1 MKTNK
6 KMLALLMVF
15 ALLFTS
21 NLSAFADYNL
31 TPTLNYTSDSA
42 VLDTSG
48 SSTNGLTEVRLVW
61 VEDNTLYLGII
72 ADLKDVTEIIYNGT
86 SLGNFDVD
94 SAEDPSV
101 DLVVN
106 GTSYTINDP
115 TPPKKDGY
123 YWLVASFDLGGL
135 QLTSPFTLSILTEAT
150 GGHGIDGVTIDILN
164 GYIINY
170 YILDTT
176 TKVPGIDPN
185 PVLVYT
191 VSTGMVDLPP
201 HPTAPDYKLAPNQP
215 TQINVTGEN
224 DSINIYYV
232 YDTYGYT
239 IEYYYDNSIDNSK
252 TVNDTALLGSQ
263 INTYPNKNITGYKL
277 DKVETLPLTITNNP
291 ANNVLRVYYVKDTF
305 GYSVEYYY
313 DNIIHNDKTET
324 GTALFED
331 EIETYTDK
339 PIDGYKFDSTN
350 NLPLTITADEDANVI
365 EVYYVKDSFGYTIE
379 YYYDN
384 IIDNDKTET
393 GTALFGDEIT
403 TYTDKPI
410 DGYKLD
416 QVLTIPMTITSNPAN
431 NVLRIYYGKDNF
443 GYSVEY
449 YYEGDIDSDKTEV
462 GSAELGSQV
471 TTYTDKV
478 IDGYKLDKEENLPL
492 TITST
497 SSDNVI
503 KVFYIKDNFNYSVE
517 YYYDGNIDV
526 DKTETDSALFDD
538 EITTYTDK
546 VIDGYKLDSTNNL
559 PLTITSDEDA
569 NVIEVYYVKDSFD
582 YTIEYYYDDIIDND
596 KTETGTALFGDEINT
611 YPDKNINGYKVDY
624 TDGLPLTITSDEDAN
639 VIKVFYVPTDGYYYT
654 VYYLEQGTETQLATP
669 KVVDEQVFGTIIPES
684 AIAITGYTA
693 VPPTQQ
699 SVTIDNEEDNE
710 ITFYYTANPYNVY
723 YMANGGTGT
732 MTDLMN
738 PYTYMDTVTVMSNGF
753 TRSGYNFNGFNTMA
767 DGSGTARVAGATFN
781 MPAADVTLYAQ
792 WSRIPSSTNYSMSLT
807 KTADVSTVDVG
818 DTITYTIVLRN
829 TGDGTLTNVTVTD
842 PLVGFSE
849 VVSSLA
855 PGATRTFTVTYI
867 PQVAGTLTNNAT
879 ATDNQAPFVSTS
891 ETVTVVEPIE
901 EIVIEE
907 PEVPLDIPEVEEPEP
922 EPEEIV
928 IIEEETPLAIPD
940 TGVDPTMF
948 MYGAGALLSLLGVFM
963 KRRF

>member
-1 MKTNK
+1 MKTHK
-6 KMLALLMVF
+6 KLLALLMVF
-15 ALLFTS
+15 ALLVSS
-21 NLSAFADYNL
+21 NLSVFADYTL
-31 TPTLNYTSDSA
+31 TETLIYTSDSD
-42 VLDTSG
+42 VLETSG
-48 SSTNGLTEVRLVW
+48 FSTNKLTEVRLVW
-61 VEDNTLYLGII
+61 IEDNMLHLGII

-86 SLGNFDVD
+86 SIANFDVD
-94 SAEDPSV
+94 SAQDPTV

-106 GTSYTINDP
+106 GTPYTINDP
-115 TPPKKDGY
+115 SPPKKDGY

-135 QLTSPFTLSILTEAT
+135 QLTSPFTLSVITEAT
-150 GGHGIDGVTIDILN
+150 GGHGIDGVTVDILN

-185 PVLVYT
+185 PELVY
-191 VSTGMVDLPP
+191 STTKGMVDLPP
-201 HPTAPDYKLAPNQP
+201 HPTVPDYKLAPDQP

-239 IEYYYDNSIDNSK
+239 IEYYYDDIIDNSK

-277 DKVETLPLTITNNP
+277 DKVEPTLPLIITDDP
-291 ANNVLRVYYVKDTF
+291 LDNVIKVYYVKDTF

-313 DNIIHNDKTET
+313 DNVIHNDKTET

-350 NLPLTITADEDANVI
+350 NLPLTITSDEDANVI

-492 TITST
+492 TISST
-497 SSDNVI
+497 SSNNVI
-503 KVFYIKDNFNYSVE
+503 KVFYIKDSFDYSVE
-517 YYYDGNIDV
+517 YYYEGNIDG
-526 DKTETDSALFDD
+526 DKTETYSALFGD
-538 EITTYTDK
+538 EIETYTDK

-596 KTETGTALFGDEINT
+596 KTETETALFGDEINT

-669 KVVDEQVFGTIIPES
+669 KVVDEQVFGTTIPES

-723 YMANGGTGT
+723 YMANGGSGT

-753 TRSGYNFNGFNTMA
+753 TRSGYNFNGWNTMA
-767 DGSGTARVAGATFN
+767 DGSGTARAAGATFN

-792 WSRIPSSTNYSMSLT
+792 WSGIPTSSTNYSMSLT
-807 KTADVSTVDVG
+807 KTANVSTVDVG

-829 TGDGTLTNVTVTD
+829 TGNGTLTNVTVAD

-879 ATDNQAPFVSTS
+879 ASDNQAPFVSTS

-901 EIVIEE
+901 EIIIEE
-907 PEVPLDIPEVEEPEP
+907 PEVPLDIPVVE